1 MRLDTFCLIETT
13 VNNTK
18 IAQQIAKQLVD
29 EKLAACVNLSSP
41 TLSIYSWQG
50 KTETET
56 EIVLHIK
63 TRQSLIDACYQT
75 VLTQHPYDVPQW
87 LVYPVL
93 DGSKDYLE
101 WINTSTISNTRE

>member
-1 MRLDTFCLIETT
+1 MSLDTFCLIETT
-13 VNNTK
+13 VNNTEIAQK
-18 IAQQIAKQLVD
+18 IAHQLV
-29 EKLAACVNLSSP
+29 EKKLAACVNLSSP

-63 TRQSLIDACYQT
+63 TRESLIDACYQT

-93 DGSKDYLE
+93 DGSNDYLA
-101 WINTSTISNTRE
+101 WMKASTLSNTHE